1 MNRLPPRRLAAI
13 VVFPLLVAALIIPV
27 IVWHSELW
35 QLFGSVRRI
44 RTWIEGWGAVAPLV
58 FMGAQAI
65 QVIVFA
71 IPGEFVQIAGGYLF
85 GGWLGIVLS
94 LAGIL
99 VGSSV
104 AFFLSRW
111 LGRPFVA
118 AVIPQAQIQ
127 RVEKLLESRSSQVV
141 FFLLFLIPGI
151 PKDILCYL
159 AGLTPMSFFFFLAI
173 SAIGRLPGIVGSSV
187 IGGAARSSHWVA
199 LAILSSAAVL
209 LFVAGLILR
218 PRLQAF
224 VEKVLGKQAP
234 RGSDDSPTRSRGAD
248 DASTHS
254 RGEATHPRDP
264 DDGSPPA
271 RS

>member
-1 MNRLPPRRLAAI
+1 MKPIPPRRIAAL
-13 VVFPLLVAALIIPV
+13 VVFPLLVAALVIPV
-27 IVWHSELW
+27 IVWHAELW
-35 QLFGSVRRI
+35 KLFGSVRRI

-58 FMGAQAI
+58 FMAVQAI

-85 GGWLGIVLS
+85 GGWRGIVLS

-99 VGSSV
+99 TGST
-104 AFFLSRW
+104 AAYFLSRW

-118 AVIPQAQIQ
+118 AVIPKAQLD

-141 FFLLFLIPGI
+141 FFLLFLIPGV

-173 SAIGRLPGIVGSSV
+173 SMVGRLPGIVGSSI
-187 IGGAARSSHWVA
+187 IGGAARSSRWVA
-199 LAILSSAAVL
+199 LGILSVAAIL

-218 PRLQAF
+218 PRLQTLI
-224 VEKVLGKQAP
+224 EKVVRKK
-234 RGSDDSPTRSRGAD
+234 
-248 DASTHS
+248 
-254 RGEATHPRDP
+254 
-264 DDGSPPA
+264 PPA
-271 RS
+271 EPGE